1 MSDIPEPAKKSAR
14 DKAALLVQMT
24 KEAQRVERR
33 TGAAACIVICFF
45 EEGPETNKTITL
57 QDAGRFPMPPD
68 QLYELMIQAHQNGQM
83 GNHVPKASRII
94 KPH

>member
-1 MSDIPEPAKKSAR
+1 MTDVPEIPKKGVRTQAEII
-14 DKAALLVQMT
+14 LQMT

-33 TGAAACIVICFF
+33 IGAQSCVVICFF
-45 EEGPETNKTITL
+45 DDGNNQIRV

-68 QLYELMIQAHQNGQM
+68 QFYDLMIQAHVNGQL
-83 GNHVPKASRII
+83 GHNSPKKSRII

>member
-1 MSDIPEPAKKSAR
+1 MVDVPEIPKKGVRTQAE
-14 DKAALLVQMT
+14 LIVQMT

-33 TGAAACIVICFF
+33 TGAKSCIVICFF
-45 EEGPETNKTITL
+45 EENGQIRV

-68 QLYELMIQAHQNGQM
+68 QFYEVMIRAHSQGKFGEANA
-83 GNHVPKASRII
+83 PKKSRII